1 MRYLSG
7 PFSTG
12 LGPYRNDEGIVL
24 GRHVRIH
31 PGAVLYGPLEI
42 GEGVTIYPGAVIGCP
57 PEHRTEA
64 GAGTIRIGARSVI
77 RELVVVQRGTGER
90 DTTIG
95 EDCYLMHGTHVA
107 HDCVI
112 GDGVTLS
119 PRVVLGGHTRVH
131 RGATLGIGAMTHQ
144 RSTVGAFAMVGMG
157 AVVTRDVP
165 PFVTVAGVPAN
176 ALGWNATGRKACAA
190 AGASGEALFRA
201 FMADVR
207 RTVAAPPVPDGV
219 TLDECETAIAD
230 ETVGQ

>member
-12 LGPYRNDEGIVL
+12 LGPYRNDEGISL
-24 GRHVRIH
+24 GLRVRLH
-31 PGAVLYGPLEI
+31 PGVVLYGPLEI
-42 GEGVTIYPGAVIGCP
+42 ADDVTIYPGAVIGCP

-64 GAGTIRIGARSVI
+64 GVGTIRIGPRTVI

-95 EDCYLMHGTHVA
+95 ADCYLMHGTHVA

-165 PFVTVAGVPAN
+165 PFVLAYGNPAREHGVNQEGARKGIALRAAYGLLGGSLAIDDQILSAFAADAG
-176 ALGWNATGRKACAA
+176 RHK
-190 AGASGEALFRA
+190 
-201 FMADVR
+201 
-207 RTVAAPPVPDGV
+207 
-219 TLDECETAIAD
+219 
-230 ETVGQ
+230 